1 MNERF
6 SIYDEV
12 QSESIFRVG
21 KVISVEGRA
30 VRVEVDKGKNHSN
43 LIFKGTSLQ
52 NISVGGYVKISK
64 GFIDIIGKVEGE
76 SIKENKESNGSY
88 KTSDSIFHR
97 ILNVSLLGFI
107 DGRKF
112 ERGIKELP
120 LIDNQCFL
128 LSKEEFKNIHKFY
141 DHIKDKPINLGTLSL
156 EKGQSIELGVNTIF
170 ASHIG
175 IFGNTGSGKSYT
187 LTKIYNELFKQFCHN
202 QKFVKNSQF
211 VFIDFNGEYISN
223 DAIIDE
229 KYKNVYDLSTSTPE
243 GKNKLPLHKSSLH
256 DSAFWSI
263 FLEATEKTQSPFL
276 ARALNDKYILDHIDS
291 DEGLRKIM
299 LEIIHAATTQNDRLI
314 EKSVVTDFLAETAR
328 YLGQAVKKLWELNAY
343 FRDNLRFHS
352 QAVTFILENKY
363 ANNSPEA
370 FGKLIEGKIAEITY
384 HPETVSDLKKSG
396 CAYS

>member
-1 MNERF
+1 MDERF

-141 DHIKDKPINLGTLSL
+141 DHSKDKPINLGTLSL
-156 EKGQSIELGVNTIF
+156 EKGQSIELGVNTLF

-243 GKNKLPLHKSSLH
+243 GKNKLPIHKSSLH

-291 DEGLRKIM
+291 DEGLRKI
-299 LEIIHAATTQNDRLI
+299 LSEIIHAATTQNDRLI
-314 EKSVVTDFLAETAR
+314 EKSVVTDLLAETAR
-328 YLGQAVKKLWELNAY
+328 YLGRAVENLWELNAY

-352 QAVTFILENKY
+352 QAVTFILENIY
-363 ANNSPEA
+363 ANNRPEA
-370 FGKLIEGKIAEITY
+370 FGKLIEDKIAEITY

-396 CAYS
+396 CA